1 MNDHKLPKNEKL
13 CSRTAIDRL
22 FAEGSSF
29 IVYPIRVVYRI
40 DDSESAPP
48 RFFINIPK
56 RNFKRAVKRVY
67 LRRRIREAYR
77 LNKQILTEPLSRQS
91 RTAHLAFLYLDKN
104 LNDFHFIEKKV
115 VEILERLA
123 RKIESQQTPS
133 LRHEKTAIGHTPASY
148 PFLQGMYFPHATSI
162 VPICTH
168 LFAICYRCHTDTWPV
183 KRFVADRQTYPELS
197 PVGW

>member
-40 DDSESAPP
+40 DNRESAPP
-48 RFFINIPK
+48 RFFINIP
-56 RNFKRAVKRVY
+56 KRVY

-115 VEILERLA
+115 IEILERLA

-133 LRHEKTAIGHTPASY
+133 
-148 PFLQGMYFPHATSI
+148 
-162 VPICTH
+162 
-168 LFAICYRCHTDTWPV
+168 
-183 KRFVADRQTYPELS
+183 
-197 PVGW
+197 

>member
-91 RTAHLAFLYLDKN
+91 Q
-104 LNDFHFIEKKV
+104 NDFHFIEKKV
-115 VEILERLA
+115 IEILERLA

-133 LRHEKTAIGHTPASY
+133 
-148 PFLQGMYFPHATSI
+148 
-162 VPICTH
+162 
-168 LFAICYRCHTDTWPV
+168 
-183 KRFVADRQTYPELS
+183 
-197 PVGW
+197 

>member
-1 MNDHKLPKNEKL
+1 L

-133 LRHEKTAIGHTPASY
+133 
-148 PFLQGMYFPHATSI
+148 
-162 VPICTH
+162 
-168 LFAICYRCHTDTWPV
+168 
-183 KRFVADRQTYPELS
+183 
-197 PVGW
+197 

>member
-1 MNDHKLPKNEKL
+1 MQPNSNRPIVCRRE
-13 CSRTAIDRL
+13 
-22 FAEGSSF
+22 FF

-104 LNDFHFIEKKV
+104 LNNFHFIEKKV
-115 VEILERLA
+115 IEILERLA
-123 RKIESQQTPS
+123 RKIELQQTPS
-133 LRHEKTAIGHTPASY
+133 
-148 PFLQGMYFPHATSI
+148 
-162 VPICTH
+162 
-168 LFAICYRCHTDTWPV
+168 
-183 KRFVADRQTYPELS
+183 
-197 PVGW
+197 

>member
-1 MNDHKLPKNEKL
+1 MRFYFKTDERPQTPQKRKVVQPNSNRPTVCRRE
-13 CSRTAIDRL
+13 
-22 FAEGSSF
+22 FF

-115 VEILERLA
+115 IEILERLA

-133 LRHEKTAIGHTPASY
+133 
-148 PFLQGMYFPHATSI
+148 
-162 VPICTH
+162 
-168 LFAICYRCHTDTWPV
+168 
-183 KRFVADRQTYPELS
+183 
-197 PVGW
+197 

>member
-29 IVYPIRVVYRI
+29 IVYPIRV
-40 DDSESAPP
+40 ESAPP

-115 VEILERLA
+115 IEILERLA

-133 LRHEKTAIGHTPASY
+133 
-148 PFLQGMYFPHATSI
+148 
-162 VPICTH
+162 
-168 LFAICYRCHTDTWPV
+168 
-183 KRFVADRQTYPELS
+183 
-197 PVGW
+197 

>member
-67 LRRRIREAYR
+67 LSRRIREAYR

-115 VEILERLA
+115 IEILERLA

-133 LRHEKTAIGHTPASY
+133 
-148 PFLQGMYFPHATSI
+148 
-162 VPICTH
+162 
-168 LFAICYRCHTDTWPV
+168 
-183 KRFVADRQTYPELS
+183 
-197 PVGW
+197 

>member
-13 CSRTAIDRL
+13 CSRPAIDRL

-29 IVYPIRVVYRI
+29 IVY
-40 DDSESAPP
+40 
-48 RFFINIPK
+48 INIPNL
-56 RNFKRAVKRVY
+56 NFKRAVKRVY

-133 LRHEKTAIGHTPASY
+133 
-148 PFLQGMYFPHATSI
+148 
-162 VPICTH
+162 
-168 LFAICYRCHTDTWPV
+168 
-183 KRFVADRQTYPELS
+183 
-197 PVGW
+197 

>member
-1 MNDHKLPKNEKL
+1 MRFYFKTDERPQTPQKRKVVQPNGNRPIVCRRE
-13 CSRTAIDRL
+13 
-22 FAEGSSF
+22 FF

-115 VEILERLA
+115 IEILERLA
-123 RKIESQQTPS
+123 RKIELQQTPS
-133 LRHEKTAIGHTPASY
+133 
-148 PFLQGMYFPHATSI
+148 
-162 VPICTH
+162 
-168 LFAICYRCHTDTWPV
+168 
-183 KRFVADRQTYPELS
+183 
-197 PVGW
+197 

>member
-40 DDSESAPP
+40 DNSESAPP

-115 VEILERLA
+115 IEILERLA

-133 LRHEKTAIGHTPASY
+133 WRHEKTAIGHTPASY
-148 PFLQGMYFPHATSI
+148 PFL
-162 VPICTH
+162 
-168 LFAICYRCHTDTWPV
+168 
-183 KRFVADRQTYPELS
+183 
-197 PVGW
+197 

>member
-29 IVYPIRVVYRI
+29 IVY
-40 DDSESAPP
+40 PP

-133 LRHEKTAIGHTPASY
+133 
-148 PFLQGMYFPHATSI
+148 
-162 VPICTH
+162 
-168 LFAICYRCHTDTWPV
+168 
-183 KRFVADRQTYPELS
+183 
-197 PVGW
+197 

>member
-77 LNKQILTEPLSRQS
+77 LRQNRCRDKAEP
-91 RTAHLAFLYLDKN
+91 H
-104 LNDFHFIEKKV
+104 I
-115 VEILERLA
+115 
-123 RKIESQQTPS
+123 
-133 LRHEKTAIGHTPASY
+133 
-148 PFLQGMYFPHATSI
+148 
-162 VPICTH
+162 
-168 LFAICYRCHTDTWPV
+168 
-183 KRFVADRQTYPELS
+183 
-197 PVGW
+197 

>member
-48 RFFINIPK
+48 RFFI
-56 RNFKRAVKRVY
+56 KRAVKRVY

-115 VEILERLA
+115 IEILERLA

-133 LRHEKTAIGHTPASY
+133 
-148 PFLQGMYFPHATSI
+148 
-162 VPICTH
+162 
-168 LFAICYRCHTDTWPV
+168 
-183 KRFVADRQTYPELS
+183 
-197 PVGW
+197 